1 MAMNNSFYGGRRGAS
16 FVIVKNYLDIPSMT
30 ADFAQGNSFT
40 EVAFDEYVI
49 INNPNKNHP
58 DNGKIFRRG
67 YDYNSNRMLDSVGIL
82 YKKVG
87 NNWIKYGIDELTEE
101 KYTNLSSESDKFIIE
116 SAQAKGAEY
125 IGCIIG
131 PAGKAPLLS
140 IGPYEWAYNKN
151 ADAGLETRK
160 GQGLYSPS
168 GDNPGLIPGKDGNEY
183 NDSIKWAY
191 ASIRNDNFGDDT
203 QAFIGF
209 KFPYLVTQMSIQ
221 SVSPYAPENNYKE
234 REVFKG
240 DYTDTSN
247 INREDD
253 LTHPY
258 YNKWHLEIPKGVKGD
273 TFKNLKVM
281 SFTDYNNQFASN
293 DTTFRDKLRLF
304 DSVTVTIPGSDPEQ
318 TEQTDLYYNIYIRQ
332 KLYDLLQITN
342 KNQLTENDLI
352 EKARLQS
359 ELDEAR
365 NGKLLIYEDWNYDN
379 KQSGQVTYY
388 YLGDYNQISDIQTQ
402 NGKLIISFTHDETKE
417 FPLNYVKEVR
427 INSNGYLE
435 FEYASGTI
443 QPFQNIKWIKG
454 VNLDTSIKR
463 VPETG
468 EPYYE
473 FNLDDNGNL
482 LGKGQLT
489 VTYNDDSTETWLI
502 PTVSRVD
509 YEQNGNLSYSL
520 LGDADSRH
528 LTTIKYVKNIVQG
541 KKSGAI
547 FIIYNTYD
555 YNRPLDSEN
564 PNSGYLNPEYPQEGY
579 LNTLKEL
586 LEDKYG
592 INNQEELENISR
604 AIDVYEYDVFPIK
617 AISKIQMK
625 DDKIMATYTTGD
637 KPEEVGTGI
646 FGISMFGFD
655 SVNHRFCFQKTGE
668 EQITYFDLDYPIS
681 INYDATTDT
690 LKYNTTKG
698 NQVIIDSLPF
708 IKSID
713 ITDNLDFYV
722 QMNPNFSFVDNIIN
736 ETSPSYYDDSHKKEQ
751 KWIHLANLAKNPNVL
766 GVYRNFNLE
775 QIKSIINTD
784 SSFAVDNFPE
794 NQDPFQ
800 ILRTN
805 NMYTNN
811 SEQINMLSI
820 IIAFL
825 NIYYPNGRIEGE
837 YFRAITVGDSD
848 KSKQFYAYDEHIQRN
863 EEVMGSWFYLGE
875 IVAAEKNVVC
885 DYKNGTEVNNLVDNG
900 IILTKTGD
908 ICDITISPDNNL
920 KVSNPMT
927 KIKYNSSYYNK
938 VTNADLTG
946 LEIEILMGK
955 VLMTV
960 DPETN
965 KNVFDPLTREIN
977 ISKVTGDI
985 EIALT
990 SIGG

>member
-67 YDYNSNRMLDSVGIL
+67 YDYNSNR
-82 YKKVG
+82 K
-87 NNWIKYGIDELTEE
+87 
-101 KYTNLSSESDKFIIE
+101 IE
-116 SAQAKGAEY
+116 AHSNASGPAVEIEAHGAEY
-125 IGCIIG
+125 IGTIIG
-131 PAGKAPLLS
+131 PAGKAPLLTM
-140 IGPYEWAYNKN
+140 GAYDEVKELGDS
-151 ADAGLETRK
+151 AFDERRSK
-160 GQGLYSPS
+160 GHYSPIVDTQRIQQEQEDTNTWREGPELNNNTIS
-168 GDNPGLIPGKDGNEY
+168 LVPGKYENNGQIKY
-183 NDSIKWAY
+183 NDSIEWCCV
-191 ASIRNDNFGDDT
+191 SIRNDDLYDDT
-203 QAFIGF
+203 QAYIGF
-209 KFPYLVTQMSIQ
+209 KFPYLVTQMQTS
-221 SVSPYAPENNYKE
+221 SVEPYNTN
-234 REVFKG
+234 G
-240 DYTDTSN
+240 N
-247 INREDD
+247 IADMSDIFRASDD
-253 LTHPY
+253 DETHPY
-258 YNKWHLEIPKGVKGD
+258 YNKWHLNIPKGVKGD

-281 SFTDYNNQFASN
+281 SFSDYNNQFAPN

-304 DSVTVTIPGSDPEQ
+304 NSVTVTIPGSDPEQ
-318 TEQTDLYYNIYIRQ
+318 TEQTDLYYNVYIRQ

-388 YLGDYNQISDIQTQ
+388 YLGDYNQIDNIQTQ
-402 NGKLIISFTHDETKE
+402 DGKLIISFTHDETKE

-427 INSNGYLE
+427 INNNGYLE

-443 QPFQNIKWIKG
+443 QPFQNIKWIKR

-528 LTTIKYVKNIVQG
+528 LTTIKYVKNIIQG

-564 PNSGYLNPEYPQEGY
+564 PNNGYLNPEYPQEGY

-617 AISKIQMK
+617 AISKIQMV

-637 KPEEVGTGI
+637 SPEEVGTGI

-820 IIAFL
+820 IITFL

-863 EEVMGSWFYLGE
+863 EGVMGSWFYLGE

-908 ICDITISPDNNL
+908 ICDITISSDNNL